1 MNSVISVMVVNVI
14 VIKIMNNEEK
24 ALIYDECIRESDR
37 LQREISKIK
46 SEYVVNIPL
55 ELQEK
60 IILNES
66 KIATLVLRLES
77 LFK

>member
-1 MNSVISVMVVNVI
+1 
-14 VIKIMNNEEK
+14 MNNEEK

>member
-1 MNSVISVMVVNVI
+1 
-14 VIKIMNNEEK
+14 MNNEEK

-55 ELQEK
+55 ELQER
-60 IILNES
+60 ISLNES